1 MRFIRK
7 ASLFPTSNA
16 ARVVVALAAVAAA
29 SIGAVSAFADT
40 QASGALKSEVS
51 RAAVTTMPAY
61 TVEEAPSTKTHTLFM
76 GADIAI
82 NLDRDTYGVK
92 DVFGSNWVVEINGR
106 RKEISAKQAPMNLKI
121 TPTLKLTEASATIVG
136 YRKVP
141 AYSYEN
147 DPSVRLT
154 KGITKSASMSADLQ
168 AVAQNAQYRVDV
180 MESNNMGGMSVLA
193 GSDDQF
199 SSNALTATAMYDG
212 AATHPG
218 KGLAVS
224 GAVPTANTDTSGK
237 SFAGTDAMAVNLP
250 IAENAS
256 RAAATQTANGS
267 EAVGHIATMGLDAMD
282 VEFDIRSAKPL
293 NDPYVVTMA
302 RFHPAGAKPGV
313 VQNLVYAES
322 LHPID
327 EHLSHVHFVEP
338 GFPFNYELMDFQLHI
353 YDRGEEIATNIAA
366 NRVELTREEAFEY
379 VRMEYLG
386 AHPRDTLA
394 PSPAMGKLP
403 GDLHALLLAGAYAQ
417 PFYVKVSPDGLADE
431 AYSDAAC
438 TKRISDAYLDS
449 VVKRIRFKPALSK
462 GKPVDGIA
470 SINLGQLKI

>member
-1 MRFIRK
+1 MI
-7 ASLFPTSNA
+7 
-16 ARVVVALAAVAAA
+16 AA
-29 SIGAVSAFADT
+29 SWDINTAFADS
-40 QASGALKSEVS
+40 QAPGASKSDAS
-51 RAAVTTMPAY
+51 RSAATKMPAY
-61 TVEEAPSTKTHTLFM
+61 TVEEAASTKTHTLFM

-82 NLDRDTYGVK
+82 NLDRGTYGVT
-92 DVFGSNWVVEINGR
+92 DVFGSNWVVEINGH
-106 RKEISAKQAPMNLKI
+106 RKEISARQAPMNLKI

-136 YRKVP
+136 YRKTP

-180 MESNNMGGMSVLA
+180 MESNNMAGMNVLA

-199 SSNALTATAMYDG
+199 SSNALMATAMYDG

-218 KGLAVS
+218 KGLAPS
-224 GAVPTANTDTSGK
+224 GAVASTSTDTSGK
-237 SFAGTDAMAVNLP
+237 IFAATDAMAVNLP

-256 RAAATQTANGS
+256 RAASNQTTNGS

-338 GFPFNYELMDFQLHI
+338 GFPFNYELIDFQLHI

-379 VRMEYLG
+379 VKMEYIG
-386 AHPRDTLA
+386 AHREDTLPA
-394 PSPAMGKLP
+394 YPAMGKLP
-403 GDLHALLLAGAYAQ
+403 GDLHALLVAGAYADA
-417 PFYVKVSPDGLADE
+417 FYVKVSPDGLADA
-431 AYSDAAC
+431 AYSDPAC
-438 TKRISDAYLDS
+438 TKRINDAYLDS
-449 VVKRIRFKPALSK
+449 VVQRIRFKPALNK
-462 GKPVDGIA
+462 GKPVDGVA
-470 SINLGQLKI
+470 SIKLGQLRI